1 MGAEANRYGLTLSS
15 VAIGTQPVA
24 AQGTAVTPGNLSY
37 GSFVQ
42 VPVMNGANTATSD
55 DSCEVEIGINTVGIP
70 ATARDCLVR
79 IGWDPAGGT
88 SYGVAA
94 RTSIDHLLGS
104 CASAYMGGTGG
115 LGGGVNYRFPLRIPA
130 GSTVAA
136 QAMVN
141 SATVTALNVFMRL
154 RGRPSNPDLIYIG
167 QFVDTYGI
175 TLGSAA
181 GTSVTPGTAAR
192 GAYVSLGTLTQ
203 TYGYFEFGLGCSDS
217 TMANLGYE
225 VDIAVGDGSN
235 KDIIIES
242 ALITASNAE
251 TITKPGGFGRNALSG
266 TASTLFGRMQAMTTP
281 DSNVSLAVYAVG
293 G

>member
-1 MGAEANRYGLTLSS
+1 MAIEPNRFGLTLSS
-15 VAIGTQPVA
+15 VPIGTQPVA

-42 VPVMNGANTATSD
+42 VPVMNGANTPTSD
-55 DSCEVEIGINTVGIP
+55 DSYEVEICVNSVGIA

-88 SYGVAA
+88 NFGVVA
-94 RTSIDHLLGS
+94 RTSIDHLLAS
-104 CASAYMGGTGG
+104 CASAYMGGAGG
-115 LGGGVNYRFPLRIPA
+115 LGGGVTYRFHLRIPA
-130 GSTVAA
+130 GSTIAA

-141 SATVTALNVFMRL
+141 SATLTAINVFVKL
-154 RGRPSNPDLIYIG
+154 RCRSSRPHQIYVG

-175 TLGSAA
+175 TLGSAS
-181 GTSVTPGTAAR
+181 GTAVTPGTGAR
-192 GAYVSLGTLTQ
+192 GAYVSLGALTQ
-203 TYGYFEFGLGCSDS
+203 TYGHFEFGLGCNDS

-225 VDIAVGDGSN
+225 VDIAIGDVTN

-242 ALITASNAE
+242 APITASNAE
-251 TITKPGGFGRNALSG
+251 TITKPGGLGRHALAG
-266 TASTLFGRMQAMTTP
+266 TASTLFGRIQALTTP
-281 DSNVSLAVYAVG
+281 DSNVSLAVYATG